1 MFIHT
6 LFVNQWQ
13 TWLIILLV
21 VLVLFGATR
30 LPALSKSLGQSVKIF
45 RKEMSGDDEK
55 KAVIGVGAVRER
67 CDQTFMESVVVP
79 SLLIEAGPLVLP

>member
-1 MFIHT
+1 MFIHP

-13 TWLIILLV
+13 TWLIILVV

-45 RKEMSGDDEK
+45 RKEMTGDDDK
-55 KAVIGVGAVRER
+55 STGAAASDTAE
-67 CDQTFMESVVVP
+67 P
-79 SLLIEAGPLVLP
+79 SKPVDSSAPTDKS